1 MMKKKLL
8 IVAALVLAGAGTTLA
23 APVVLFSDNFD
34 TETTGLNA
42 VPSQWAVTGGTVDI
56 IGLGSPYDYLPGNGV
71 YIDLDGTNFGT
82 PVTAGTMTTVAT
94 FNLLPG
100 FQYTL
105 SYDLAGNQGGAN
117 QQGSDADNVQ
127 VMIGASFLANHLVVK
142 TQPFQTTTS
151 IFTVGAP
158 VNGVALSF
166 QNTDGGDD
174 IGPLLDNVQL
184 TAEAVVP
191 APGAVLLGSLGV
203 GLVGWLRRRR
213 TL

>member
-8 IVAALVLAGAGTTLA
+8 IVAALVLAGAGTTMA

-34 TETTGLNA
+34 GETPGLNA
-42 VPSQWAVTGGTVDI
+42 TPSQWAVTGGTVDI
-56 IGLGSPYDYLPGNGV
+56 IGLGSVFDYLPGNGV
-71 YIDLDGTNFGT
+71 YIDLDGTEVG
-82 PVTAGTMTTVAT
+82 TAGTMTTVAT

-105 SYDLAGNQGGAN
+105 SYDLAGNQGGATG
-117 QQGSDADNVQ
+117 QGGDTDTVR
-127 VMIGASFLANHLVVK
+127 VMIGAIVLANHLVPQMQDFV
-142 TQPFQTTTS
+142 TTTWL
-151 IFTVGAP
+151 ITVGGP

-174 IGPLLDNVQL
+174 IGPLLDRVLL